1 MFAKRRVKVVFLS
14 QKLVRQATFKKKKN
28 TVKKLKEWK
37 VVEWAQ
43 EEQRRMEREEERRIE
58 NMIKE
63 AKEELRKLKEENRM
77 KELFLDML
85 QMHDETGEFP
95 NLKDLSK
102 KELKGLLALI
112 DVSMKTIRQQME
124 ELKIDEDT
132 VAKGDEDY

>member
-1 MFAKRRVKVVFLS
+1 MFAKRRVKVIFLS
-14 QKLVRQATFKKKKN
+14 QKLVRQATFKKKN
-28 TVKKLKEWK
+28 MVKKLKEWK
-37 VVEWAQ
+37 MVEWAQ
-43 EEQRRMEREEERRIE
+43 EEKRRMEREEERRIE

-63 AKEELRKLKEENRM
+63 AKKELRRLKEENRM

-132 VAKGDEDY
+132 VVKEDEDY